1 MQDNS
6 FRTRQ
11 HHFFGVL
18 PAALLIGNAAAACG
32 ASSPPAEM
40 AAPQPYLDDRSSPPA
55 NEILP
60 PHGVVLRGA
69 PEILDAEA
77 LRGRWHAGACELV
90 LSGDGLSGDARATGT
105 CPPGLLAVA
114 RWEVEPEHRQRLSL
128 VDHQGSAVWTGILG
142 SDGTLA
148 GLARQ
153 AGRVIFTR

>member
-1 MQDNS
+1 MELRNGLSVQLVS
-6 FRTRQ
+6 PASGCRRLALPETGSVLCLVLA
-11 HHFFGVL
+11 GV
-18 PAALLIGNAAAACG
+18 IGEVATAKRYSAG
-32 ASSPPAEM
+32 H
-40 AAPQPYLDDRSSPPA
+40 LH
-55 NEILP
+55 L
-60 PHGVVLRGA
+60 LRGA

-105 CPPGLLAVA
+105 CLPGLPSVM
-114 RWEVEPEHRQRLSL
+114 RWEVEPEYRQRLSL
-128 VDHQGSAVWTGILG
+128 QDHEGVAVWTGILG